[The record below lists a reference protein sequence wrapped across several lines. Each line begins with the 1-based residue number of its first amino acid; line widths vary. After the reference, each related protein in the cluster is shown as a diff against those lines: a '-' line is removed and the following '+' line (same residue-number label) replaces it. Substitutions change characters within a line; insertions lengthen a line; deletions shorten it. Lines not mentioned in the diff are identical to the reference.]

1 MCCFEKHFFI
11 IRGFEFKSDIRKK
24 NSCFL
29 FQYTMGFFAKVETF
43 CCHVFFSTIDVFL
56 ALGHNFLLYVEA
68 CNRINTQFLG
78 SLEL

>member
-1 MCCFEKHFFI
+1 LKNISLSSEVLSLKVISEKKTHVFF
-11 IRGFEFKSDIRKK
+11 F
-24 NSCFL
+24 NN
-29 FQYTMGFFAKVETF
+29 TMGFFAKVETF